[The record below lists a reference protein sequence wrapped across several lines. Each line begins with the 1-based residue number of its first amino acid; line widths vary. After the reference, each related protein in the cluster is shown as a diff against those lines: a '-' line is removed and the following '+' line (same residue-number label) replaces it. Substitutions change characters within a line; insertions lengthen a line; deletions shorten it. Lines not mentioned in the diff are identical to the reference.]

1 MGAREDMR
9 VGCMPDLPQ
18 LFNSLLC
25 LWGKRMWLFFAECG
39 ERLGE
44 NLVVLG
50 SRLASWVPLGI
61 DPHPGE
67 SVGHAWY
74 PSGTPNP
81 LEQAA

>member
-1 MGAREDMR
+1 
-9 VGCMPDLPQ
+9 
-18 LFNSLLC
+18 
-25 LWGKRMWLFFAECG
+25 MWLFFAECG